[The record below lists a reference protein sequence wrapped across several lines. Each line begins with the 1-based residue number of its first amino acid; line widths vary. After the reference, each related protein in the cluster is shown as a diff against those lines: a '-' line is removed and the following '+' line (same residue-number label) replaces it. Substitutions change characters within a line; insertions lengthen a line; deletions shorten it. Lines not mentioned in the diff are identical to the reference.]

1 MSCLR
6 AVINTQIGFKS
17 SLNQETL
24 IKKTK
29 RPPGGKNRG
38 NSRLRHPSKPK
49 LVRLALVFV
58 PIDIENVIFIA
69 AVHVP
74 TPALKK
80 PLKKRARAALKNF
93 SEIVQ
98 IDGKKILIEAN
109 QILI

>member
-1 MSCLR
+1 M
-6 AVINTQIGFKS
+6 
-17 SLNQETL
+17 
-24 IKKTK
+24 
-29 RPPGGKNRG
+29 
-38 NSRLRHPSKPK
+38 RHPSKPK

-58 PIDIENVIFIA
+58 PIEIENVIFIA

-93 SEIVQ
+93 SEVVQ